1 MKRRGLPL
9 FALLA
14 LTVIGGGA
22 HAQSTT
28 FNVSGT
34 ISPSTCQWSVAADAD
49 RIVALDPIQA
59 SALPASGA
67 TGFKAFSLTLDQCDP
82 GLSSATF
89 SFNGNPDPHDPLRYQ
104 NSGTASGVAIELQ
117 SADGATIG
125 ANGTNSERTRTIN
138 AGQTSLPL
146 RAAYW
151 RVSGASLSSGTV
163 ASVATVSISYN

>member
-14 LTVIGGGA
+14 FTVIGGGA

-34 ISPSTCQWSVAADAD
+34 ISPSTCQWSVASDAD
-49 RIVALDPIQA
+49 RTVALDPIQA

-82 GLSSATF
+82 GLSTATF
-89 SFNGNPDPHDPLRYQ
+89 SFSGTPDSRDPLRYK
-104 NSGTASGVAIELQ
+104 NSGTASGVAVELQ
-117 SADGATIG
+117 STDGLTIG
-125 ANGTNSERTRTIN
+125 ANGANSTRTTAIS
-138 AGQTSLPL
+138 AGTTSLPL

-151 RVSGASLSSGTV
+151 RVSGASVSAGTV
-163 ASVATVSISYN
+163 KSVATVSISYN